1 MAEIKRYVAGSP
13 ATFTPSKKSKWTDE
27 FNNLLVTSGY
37 SRNALTEHLIT
48 VGLAHTEQ
56 QIKPLENIEEDT
68 LFSNAY
74 FTPMERELL
83 NTSTYQQ
90 IIREFA
96 RSLLSNSKAAMEST
110 FNQAST
116 SNYPRNYSPVK
127 MEMAPVDQ
135 PALTPNDATSSPTQV
150 QSSSDKTENT
160 YENLTSENDENNG
173 PTIIDEVNNTRN
185 EVVEVVEVN
194 EVDEVDEVDGFEVA
208 DLSAEAD
215 FLKGLKMD

>member
-1 MAEIKRYVAGSP
+1 MAEIKGYVAGSP
-13 ATFTPSKKSKWTDE
+13 ATFTPSKKSKWIDE

-48 VGLAHTEQ
+48 VGLSHTEQ

-96 RSLLSNSKAAMEST
+96 KSLLSNSKAAMETT
-110 FNQAST
+110 FYQAST
-116 SNYPRNYSPVK
+116 PNFPQNYLPVR
-127 MEMAPVDQ
+127 MENTPVHQ
-135 PALTPNDATSSPTQV
+135 PLVAQSDATSPPIQT
-150 QSSSDKTENT
+150 QSSSDKTRNNNEDH
-160 YENLTSENDENNG
+160 TSGKAE
-173 PTIIDEVNNTRN
+173 IIVQPVIN
-185 EVVEVVEVN
+185 EVKDIQTEDGEI
-194 EVDEVDEVDGFEVA
+194 DGFEVA